1 MCEENNILDVVHLDQ
16 DNDMNQPMNH
26 YFVNSSHNTYLTG
39 TGEGE
44 RRERRERG
52 GRGEGEGREGER
64 KERGGRRERGRRGLG
79 GGREFVRRK
88 ECVMRESEIRR
99 WCVKEWW
106 RLGGRKWREM
116 GCEEKEEE
124 LGRKY

>member
-1 MCEENNILDVVHLDQ
+1 MVTCSILTPSFPDRLTAKGLMEYLMCEENNILDVVHLDQ

-79 GGREFVRRK
+79 ERGGWERVCKKEGVCDERE
-88 ECVMRESEIRR
+88 
-99 WCVKEWW
+99 
-106 RLGGRKWREM
+106 
-116 GCEEKEEE
+116 
-124 LGRKY
+124 

>member
-52 GRGEGEGREGER
+52 GRGEGGREEGEGREE
-64 KERGGRRERGRRGLG
+64 REREEGEGWG
-79 GGREFVRRK
+79 GGWERVCKKEGVCDERE
-88 ECVMRESEIRR
+88 
-99 WCVKEWW
+99 
-106 RLGGRKWREM
+106 
-116 GCEEKEEE
+116 
-124 LGRKY
+124 